1 MVWILLP
8 IVTHAE
14 RTRVQ
19 RYKRQVQVQGQQPA
33 AYQHSLVAGIRE
45 GNAGR
50 VRRFWQSLASR

>member
-1 MVWILLP
+1 MVWILLTTP
-8 IVTHAE
+8 SVQE
-14 RTRVQ
+14 CKDTRDQ
-19 RYKRQVQVQGQQPA
+19 CRVQGQQPA

>member
-8 IVTHAE
+8 TPS
-14 RTRVQ
+14 VQ
-19 RYKRQVQVQGQQPA
+19 ECKDTSDQCRVQGQQPA